1 MEKFTLKDFR
11 VAMVLTTRN
20 GSKYAVVADDNGHH
34 DVIRLNGDKPGNSN
48 GLEINN
54 AGRLAVCG
62 GKNGDNG
69 REIIKIEEF
78 DAIPTRNRLSEAL
91 KFLTGRPFT
100 EKLVTVWEYEDDEKA
115 ELRKEAERLER
126 LAEIARKNY
135 EAALAEDEDADDYF

>member
-1 MEKFTLKDFR
+1 MDKFTLKDFR
-11 VAMVLTTRN
+11 VAMVLTTKD
-20 GSKYAVVADDNGHH
+20 GSKYVVVADDNGHH

-54 AGRLAVCG
+54 AGFLAVCG

-78 DAIPTRNRLSEAL
+78 DAVPTRNRLSEAL
-91 KFLTGRPFT
+91 KFITGRPFT
-100 EKLVTVWEYEDDEKA
+100 EKLVTVWEREDEQVA
-115 ELRKEAERLER
+115 ELRKEAERLAH

-135 EAALAEDEDADDYF
+135 EAACADEEEEYFF